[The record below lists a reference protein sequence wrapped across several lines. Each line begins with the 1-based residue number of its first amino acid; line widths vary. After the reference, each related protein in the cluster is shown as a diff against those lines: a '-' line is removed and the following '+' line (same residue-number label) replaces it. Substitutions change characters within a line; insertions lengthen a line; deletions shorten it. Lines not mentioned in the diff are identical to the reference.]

1 MAQEY
6 FPDSGLPIRRTV
18 DLLPNV
24 FQTESNS
31 KFLSAVLD
39 PLTQPGTL
47 QKTVGYIGRRYGKT
61 FVPTDVYLDT
71 DQTLRSRYQLEP
83 GVTVKQ
89 NEIVTSFYD
98 YLDFKN
104 QIKFFGNTEE
114 LDAVVTSQDHYTWN
128 PPIDWDKFVNYREY
142 YWVPAGPPPVKITGQ
157 AQRITSTYRVALGK
171 GSVFV
176 FTPDGMTN
184 NPTITLYRGQTYK
197 FQVSAP
203 GNGFTIKTNVDIGRL
218 LYNPNRDYAPGE
230 LVVFNEKLWKSKT
243 TIFAVDGSTIDE
255 NSQDWEYIEDVGIAS
270 QFDYNTGVTNNG
282 AERGTVIFSVPMN
295 APDILFYQSTT
306 DINRVGRFIISNV
319 DTNTK
324 IDVEKEI
331 IGKSSYLGSNNIEL
345 SNGMVI
351 YFSGQISP
359 EKYANLD
366 DKWIVEGVGKKITL
380 TKFSDLIVSANLTGN
395 SSEEILFDNGGF
407 DTQPFDDATA
417 YPSVKDYV
425 TINKSSIDSNPWSR
439 YNRWFHRNVL
449 DYAHQ
454 FNGTSFEAAEISRAK
469 RPIIEFQANLQLYN
483 HGSVAKQTVDYVDDF
498 TKDVFSV
505 IEGSSGYLIDGEP
518 IFEGARILVIADTD
532 SLANNRIYEVH
543 FITHNGNKQI
553 NLRKTADSE
562 SLINE
567 CVLIRRG
574 TNNSGLMYHYNG
586 TNWVKSQEKTSA
598 NQEPLFDLFDA
609 NGVSFS
615 DSQTYPVTS
624 FGGTRIL
631 GYQKGSG
638 VSDTELGFALSYLN
652 IENVG
657 DIKFSF
663 DLDYLEFDYKI
674 SDAIYTKKFK
684 TGFYKFNPNS
694 EYANSWILLDNDYS
708 QPIIDTIVITEITD
722 TIKSAAVDWD
732 SVQDSQIRKIIFY
745 KNGIRYRTN
754 YQRNRD
760 KFIFQQMFSVNDTVT
775 IKIFADLDPVAGYY
789 ELPLGLEKNPLN
801 SEIQSFTLGQAS
813 DHVLTGLDLVDDFSG
828 VFPGANNLRDLNTFE
843 NRCHRFLKHSNV
855 APLSILSLCDK
866 EVNIIKSIQYAKKS
880 YTDFKNTFIDL
891 AYNLYF
897 DQEPKDF
904 VDQILEEISKTQN
917 SSRPFSESDMVG
929 SGAFTSIDYVVEDTG
944 IKTFALSEKFDLET
958 LSSRSVYVYHNGEQ
972 LLHGE
977 QYEFNSI
984 FGFINLKIDL
994 SEGDQIQIREYVSS
1008 YSNYIPPTP
1017 TKLGLYKKYKPMKYM
1032 DDTFIEPRE
1041 VIQGH
1046 DGSITASYGD
1056 FRDDLLLELE
1066 YRIYNNIKQK
1076 YDESIFD
1083 NDKILGGYYGNS
1095 LYDKPSVDNIVSIE
1109 FLKWIAD
1116 TNIDYINNVYFDSEN
1131 PFTYTYSNMADP
1143 TGTKNLPGYW
1153 RGIYKWFY
1161 DTDRPHLCPWEMLG
1175 FSEKPNWWENLY
1187 GPAPYTRNNLILWE
1201 DLTNGIIRQGSRAGT
1216 YKRYQRPSLINHIP
1230 VDGDGKLLSPLNS
1243 GLATNFT
1250 LFNNQG
1256 SFDIGS
1262 VAPVEAAWRSSS
1274 EWPFAYIIALCLLK
1288 PFEYI
1293 TDNFNKS
1300 EITINILGQTVNRNT
1315 ETFSTIADV
1324 IYENSSTKIVSGL
1337 VNYVSNYLKSKTTP
1351 ISVLS
1356 EKISNIDVNLSTRL
1370 SGFVDQPQQKYLLDS
1385 KNPNSSTS
1393 NVFIPPENYD
1403 IIFNVSSPIFS
1414 LVYSGVILEKTIQ
1427 GWKIQGY
1434 DNKNPFFYYYESLTS
1449 QSDPIISVGGVSE
1462 SFLNWTE
1469 EKFYGNGVVV
1479 KYNNNYYRSLS
1490 SHTSTNV
1497 FDKTLWKQLP
1507 DLPLKNAVQ
1516 AFRRNKFNKLAL
1528 KKMPYGRLMTKIQEV
1543 VDFLLG
1549 YQEYLISIG
1558 FVFDGYDPATQSTV
1572 DWFTSVKEFMFWTKH
1587 NWSIGSLLTL
1597 SPSAAKI
1604 TAKVSIGVADNFLDS
1619 FYDYQILK
1627 EDGTPLSPNFIN
1639 VSRDYKT
1646 LVLSTVDSNTGI
1658 YFMRANFVLKEHVTI
1673 FDDRTV
1679 FNDVIYDKPTGYRQ
1693 MRIKSRGFRTVD
1705 WDGDYTSPG
1714 FLFDN
1719 VKIETWRPFTDYRLG
1734 DIVAYRSYYWVSK
1747 QNQLGVENIDE
1758 TKWSKLDSVP
1768 TKGLVANFDYRINQ
1782 FNDYYEVEADGV
1794 GSSQR
1799 DLARHAIG
1807 YQPREYLQALA
1818 EDDVSQFRLYQGFI
1832 REKGTANSIVKV
1844 FDKLSRSTDD
1854 SVVLNEEWAF
1864 KIGEFGGTEQIKE
1877 IEFSITKDSL
1887 VINPQPVIITSS
1899 KSNVIVDQNLRIDSS
1914 MFTIRPRTFTTD
1926 INPISF
1932 YTGNSRSAG
1941 FVHTS
1946 DVDFIV
1952 YNKDGILDIDIS
1964 QVDDNSHIWITFNN
1978 YSWTVL
1984 RYNEELS
1991 LRIVA
1996 VEKVDSVVVVTTNRS
2011 HGLAVDDIIGITK
2024 VLNLTGFFKI
2034 SAVTLTTFT
2043 VTPTSSDDPVIEDST
2058 HAIIGLFTE
2067 AKFDDYSSVDPQT
2080 LAMLQ
2085 QGARLWINNNG
2096 SEQWEVIEKT
2106 KQYKSH
2112 ELKDYGITA
2121 PINLGSTVIY
2131 VEQRKH
2137 VITSIPASEFVMVYS
2152 DRSSINGSL
2161 LLTQI
2166 IPPADGFETAV
2177 NGVFGE
2183 TLAVSPDGIWLA
2195 IGTPM
2200 ASAVPS
2206 KFRGE
2211 LSTSSYLAGDIV
2223 LHKGKLWEAVN
2234 NVSAGDGSTINF
2246 TTEDWQPATLVEAS
2260 AVGLGTGYVNQ
2271 GMISLYK
2278 FVNGQWE
2285 NQTNIVSPRPRT
2297 YELFGSSIT
2306 ISISE
2311 SGYVMAVA
2319 AKGSLCDVQIGSS
2332 TGKGRVY
2339 LYEFDGTKWKHY
2351 ESTKYLGIYGPYDPI
2366 LSPYTEY
2373 PEGSIVWSD
2382 GSLWKALSDNVYD
2395 GSSLTLSTVD
2405 WIKLDPIATNN
2416 SLPSSVALDDDGST
2430 LALGLLD
2437 QSQLAELI
2445 KDGDQFGHSLA
2456 MSRDSSILVVGIP
2469 NGDAQY
2475 FANYKGIW
2483 SPYQEYLA
2491 GDVVKYQ
2498 SGYHILLDLNLND
2511 GSTSTSL
2518 NEKPDDGEPWS
2529 NIGDSSVTNTGKVF
2543 IYQKNIYGVYELTQ
2557 TIAASNLDEI
2567 NDSTVTS
2574 AEISSGDQFGYSV
2587 DIDASGTTIIV
2598 SSPLADIIKQ
2608 NQGAVYIFRKNSS
2621 TESQF
2626 RLVQKLES
2634 FENYTNEYFGSSV
2647 SISAATERI
2656 VVGAKNSGYDLLTTF
2671 DSGTSTFDSRRTT
2684 YSTKL
2689 GYPGQVYVF
2698 ERKDQG
2704 YLLAEKLEADF
2715 VSFESFGNSVDCTS
2729 STIVVGSPTYK
2740 VNNIEVGM
2748 VRLFKKDSAV
2758 NSLAVIRQQA
2768 QQVDID
2774 SIKNIEIYDDKK
2786 NIKLADLDIVDH
2798 YKLKTLSIADQDI
2811 KYKTIYDPAIY
2822 MLGDDTVTVDESQ
2835 AWFEDQVG
2843 EVWWNLSTVKF
2854 INYEQDDLSY
2864 RIGNWNNQ
2872 ATGSSIDVYEW
2883 VETPLLPSEWSI
2895 LADTVEGLA
2904 EGISGQPKNA
2914 DDTVYNTKVLVNPS
2928 TGNPTGTLYY
2938 YWVKNK
2944 TTLPD
2949 AANRRLSTASINSY
2963 INNPIG
2969 TGIPFVAILDSDKFA
2984 FYNFKTILNSD
2995 TARINIEYN
3004 LAKLNLN
3011 PVHREYQLL
3020 TEGVADSL
3028 PADTLERKWLDSL
3041 VGFDQA
3047 GNTVPDFSLSSNQR
3061 YGLGFRPRQTMFV
3074 NRNKALKIVIDNIN
3088 SILKTRPFTDLI
3100 NFENLNS
3107 VDPLP
3112 SEELNEYDIA
3122 VDEYIDLEQVGTA
3135 KIRKAE
3141 FRANI
3146 INGQIDTIDIIDSGF
3161 GYRTVPFIEIEG
3173 TGTGAKAAVT
3183 LDTQGR
3189 VATCTVLTKGRKYTT
3204 AIVKIRPFSV
3214 LVRTDSTDKNFWSL
3228 YGWDQLRKIFYRRKS
3243 QGYNTS
3249 LYWEYTDWWATG
3261 FDEKSKIF
3269 KEINYLYQ
3277 EPSITIT
3284 QGSLLRIKEFGSG
3297 GWAVL
3302 ERTETGMGS
3311 ILNNYN
3317 LIGRQNGT
3325 ISIKESLYNAV
3336 TASLGYDNIGSYDS
3350 VLYDL
3355 QPIKELRMI
3364 LKAAK
3369 EDIFVDDLSVEWN
3382 KLFFSSIKY
3391 AYSEQQYIDWAF
3403 KTSFLNAIH
3412 NVGDLDQRP
3421 NYKNDN
3427 LDQFR
3432 NYIDEVKPYRTT
3444 VREYTS
3450 RYTDKNNY
3458 GSALTDFDLPAAWS
3472 VRDGKILPVGSTY
3485 NRFDEYPWKSWA
3497 ENNGFSIVDIQINN
3511 PGSGYKTPPIVL
3523 IEGNGIGA
3531 SATAFISSGRVS
3543 GIRVDNQGYG
3553 YTKTPSISLVGGNG
3567 TNTDIANAVAILGN
3581 TKIRSFDLGIKFDRI
3596 AKQGLYN
3603 SFTNTQTFTA
3613 TGYSAMFNL
3622 NYPPSTD
3629 KTKIHIV
3636 KNNQLVLPNEYEIN
3650 LYTVKES
3657 GYTVLKGKVRF
3668 FVAPI
3673 AGDIIVIEYDK
3684 NDQLLDSVNRI
3695 EKYYQP
3701 TAGMLGKE
3709 INQLMTGIDYGGVQ
3723 VQGTTFDVTGGWDAL
3738 PWFTDNWD
3746 SVESNS
3752 DFYYVADGSTTFVV
3766 LPYVPENNQPISIYL
3781 RRVNENRPI
3790 RVDDPYFLAY
3800 DGSTPQPNGRTL
3812 APNNALLP
3820 TFVGDG
3826 STNIVEIHDYIST
3839 NPGDT
3844 LIFRKLDSDGSVTI
3858 TDVNL
3863 LDTRISGGSLAAIGG
3878 AYVTA
3883 AGLTPEEIVI
3893 DGDKFI
3899 TPDNVPAPEENL
3911 PGQVLDS
3918 LSFKV
3923 FTLTSPGAS
3932 AIQNKVVI
3940 GDGHTLTYDIGLT
3953 IFEASSVMV
3962 YIDKIKQEYT
3972 GDSSINYSINFI
3984 TNTVEFNVAPAL
3996 GSIVEII
4003 SIGIGGIQLLDY
4015 QEFVADGTTNLFLT
4029 KALYNQTS
4037 SVLVT
4042 VDGEII
4048 NVGFADSTDF
4058 IETKDKTIVQFGTAP
4073 EFRKV
4078 VKIICFGAS
4087 EETDSTNV
4095 PFTRINKQVIVYD
4108 GSSRS
4113 YDLDRFVVL
4122 SKASAVSNIIVEIN
4136 GRVLVGVDTTYVVY
4150 DGTNNNI
4157 EVGVDPNE
4165 AIGTIVSGSIKV
4177 YINNVLQRF
4186 VIDYTYNGNLNLI
4199 NVPQSNLEIGDIIR
4213 ITTDTRA
4220 EYFVDN
4226 YNLLFSPSL
4235 VLNQTDEIIVTW
4247 FSEYPTMNLIS
4258 DEFAGGQINY
4268 KLARTPVDVNYLW
4281 VYKNGY
4287 RLTRDRDYYLDP
4299 ARSIVYLNDETS
4311 VNDKIKI
4318 IEFGN
4323 IVYESPRAFE
4333 IHKDMLNN
4341 YHYKRYSKSNQILL
4355 AKELKYY
4362 DTSMELTDT
4371 STLSIPDQL
4380 RNIPG
4385 VVIINNE
4392 RIEYF
4397 VIQGNIVSQL
4407 RRGCLGTSIKESHAK
4422 DSYVV
4427 SVGADETL
4435 PYLESQEK
4443 TDFVSDGSS
4452 LIIGP
4457 LDYTPK
4463 NSNRSGWI
4471 RNSIP
4476 NNYYC
4481 CDEIEVFVGGR
4492 RLRKNSVSLYDQT
4505 LGATSP
4511 TSDTIE
4517 EAEFSVDGL
4526 TPYIRLTEKVAA
4538 GTRITIVRKV
4548 GRIWYERG
4556 QVTASKGISLLSNDT
4571 PIARFI
4577 AAKTTEL
4584 PE

>member
-1 MAQEY
+1 MAQDI

-24 FQTESNS
+24 FQTESNN

-39 PLTQPGTL
+39 PLVQPGTL

-61 FVPTDVYLDT
+61 YSPTDVYLDT

-89 NEIVTSFYD
+89 NETVTAFYD

-104 QIKFFGNTEE
+104 QIKFFGNNEE
-114 LDAVVTSQDHYTWN
+114 FDAIITSQDHYTWN

-157 AQRITSTYRVALGK
+157 DQRIISTYRVGLGK
-171 GSVFV
+171 GSVFI

-184 NPTITLYRGQTYK
+184 NPTLTLYRGQTYK
-197 FQVSAP
+197 FQVNVP
-203 GNGFTIKTNVDIGRL
+203 GNGFTIKTNVDVGRL
-218 LYNPNRDYAPGE
+218 LYNPNRDYSTGE
-230 LVVFNEKLWKSKT
+230 LVVFDEKLWKAKT
-243 TIFAVDGSTIDE
+243 SIFAADGSTIDE
-255 NSQDWEYIEDVGIAS
+255 NSQDWEYIEDVGVAS
-270 QFDYNTGVTNNG
+270 QFDYNNGVTNNG
-282 AERGTVIFSVPMN
+282 AERGTITFEVPLN

-331 IGKSSYLGSNNIEL
+331 VGKTTYTSSNGVAL
-345 SNGMVI
+345 SNGMLI
-351 YFSGQISP
+351 YFSGQVSP
-359 EKYANLD
+359 TKYADLN
-366 DKWIVEGVGKKITL
+366 DKWLVEGVGKEITL
-380 TKFSDLIVSANLTGN
+380 TKFSDLIVSSSLSGN
-395 SSEEILFDNGGF
+395 ASDEILFDNGGF

-417 YPSVKDYV
+417 YPSKKDYL

-439 YNRWFHRNVL
+439 YNRWFHRSVL
-449 DYAHQ
+449 DYAHN
-454 FNGTSFEAAEISRAK
+454 FNGTSFEATETSRAK
-469 RPIIEFQANLQLYN
+469 RPIIEFNSNLQLFN
-483 HGSVAKQTVDYVDDF
+483 HGAIAKKTVDYVDDF
-498 TKDVFSV
+498 TTDVFSV
-505 IEGSSGYLIDGEP
+505 VEGSSGYLVDGESL
-518 IFEGARILVIADTD
+518 FEGARVLVTADTD
-532 SLANNRIYEVH
+532 SLANNKIYVVN

-553 NLRKTADSE
+553 NLKKADDAE
-562 SLINE
+562 SIINE

-574 TNNSGLMYHYNG
+574 LKNSGLMFHYNG
-586 TNWVKSQEKTSA
+586 TKWIKSQSKTRV
-598 NQEPLFDLFDA
+598 NQEPLFDLYDA
-609 NGVSFS
+609 NGISFS
-615 DSQTYPVTS
+615 DADTYPVTS
-624 FGGTRIL
+624 FAGTKIL
-631 GYQKGSG
+631 GYKRGTGPADS
-638 VSDTELGFALSYLN
+638 ELGFALSYLN

-657 DIKFSF
+657 DIRFDF
-663 DLDYLEFDYKI
+663 DLDSLEFNYKI
-674 SDAIYTKKFK
+674 LDTLYFKKYK
-684 TGFYKFNPNS
+684 TGFYKFNPS
-694 EYANSWILLDNDYS
+694 DEYGNSWLLLDNDYS
-708 QPIIDTIVITEITD
+708 QPIIDTIVIKEETN
-722 TIKSAAVDWD
+722 TIFSTAVDWE
-732 SVQDSQIRKIIFY
+732 SVSDPQITKIVFY
-745 KNGIRYRTN
+745 KNGIRSRIGWQRTA
-754 YQRNRD
+754 D
-760 KFIFQQMFSVNDTVT
+760 KFVFEENFKVNDTVT
-775 IKIFADLDPVAGYY
+775 IKIFADLDPVTGYY

-801 SEIQSFTLGQAS
+801 ADIESFTLGQAS
-813 DHVLTGLDLVDDFSG
+813 DHVLTGLDLLDTFSG
-828 VFPGANNLRDLNTFE
+828 RFPGTNNLRDLNDFQ
-843 NRCHRFLKHSNV
+843 NRCNRFLKHSNV
-855 APLSILSLCDK
+855 APLSVLSLCDK
-866 EVNIIKSIQYAKKS
+866 EVNIIKSIQYAKKA

-897 DQEPKDF
+897 DQDPRDF
-904 VDQILEEISKTQN
+904 VDQILEEISKSQN

-929 SGAFTSIDYVVEDTG
+929 SGAYTSIDYIVEDEG
-944 IKTFALSEKFDLET
+944 IKTFALSQKFDLDT
-958 LSSRSVYVYHNGEQ
+958 LSSRAVYVYHNGSQ
-972 LLHGE
+972 LLHGL
-977 QYEFNSI
+977 QYEFNST
-984 FGFINLKIDL
+984 FGFVNLNISL
-994 SEGDQIQIREYVSS
+994 LEGDQIQIREYVSS

-1017 TKLGLYKKYKPMKYM
+1017 TKLGLYKKYTPMKYL
-1032 DDTFIEPRE
+1032 DDTFISPRE

-1056 FRDDLLLELE
+1056 FRDELLLELE

-1076 YDESIFD
+1076 YDENIFD
-1083 NDKILGGYYGNS
+1083 NDAVLGGYYGNA
-1095 LYDKPSVDNIVSIE
+1095 LYDKPSVDNIVSLE
-1109 FLKWIAD
+1109 FLKWISD
-1116 TNIDYINNVYFDSEN
+1116 TNIDYINNTYFDSQN
-1131 PFTYTYSNMADP
+1131 TFTYTYSNMTDP

-1153 RGIYKWFY
+1153 RGVYKWFY

-1175 FSEKPNWWENLY
+1175 FSEKPTWWESLY
-1187 GPAPYTRNNLILWE
+1187 GPPPYTSNNLILWE
-1201 DLTNGIIRQGSRAGT
+1201 DLRDGIVRQGDRAGV

-1256 SFDIGS
+1256 SFDLGS

-1274 EWPFAYIIALCLLK
+1274 EWPFAYIISLCLLK

-1293 TDNFNKS
+1293 TDNYNKS
-1300 EITINILGQTVNRNT
+1300 QIGLNILGQTINKST
-1315 ETFSTIADV
+1315 YSFSTISDI
-1324 IYENSSTKIVSGL
+1324 IYENSSTEIVSGL
-1337 VNYVSNYLKSKTTP
+1337 VNYVTNYLKSKTTP
-1351 ISVLS
+1351 VDVVK

-1370 SGFVDQPQQKYLLDS
+1370 SGFVDQAQQKYLLDS

-1393 NVFIPPENYD
+1393 NIFVPPENYD

-1414 LVYSGVILEKTIQ
+1414 LVYSGVILEKTTQ
-1427 GWKIQGY
+1427 GWKLQGY
-1434 DNKNPFFYYYESLTS
+1434 DNKNPYFNYFEALTS
-1449 QSDPIISVGGVSE
+1449 QSDPLISVGGVSE
-1462 SFLNWTE
+1462 SFLTWAE

-1479 KYNNNYYRSLS
+1479 RYNNNYYRSLS

-1528 KKMPYGRLMTKIQEV
+1528 KKMPYGRVMTKIQEV

-1549 YQEYLISIG
+1549 YQEYLLSIG
-1558 FVFDGYDPATQSTV
+1558 FEFEGYDPTTQSTV

-1587 NWSIGSLLTL
+1587 NWSNGSLLTL

-1604 TAKVSIGVADNFLDS
+1604 TANVNIGVADNFLDS

-1627 EDGTPLSPNFIN
+1627 EDGTPLQPNFIN
-1639 VSRDYKT
+1639 VSRDYKK
-1646 LVLSTVDSNTGI
+1646 LILSTTDTNTGI

-1714 FLFDN
+1714 FIFDN

-1734 DIVAYRSYYWVSK
+1734 DIVAYKSYYWVSK

-1768 TKGLVANFDYRINQ
+1768 TKGLVANFDYRITQ

-1807 YQPREYLQALA
+1807 YQSREYLQALA
-1818 EDDVSQFRLYQGFI
+1818 EDEVSQFRIYQGFI

-1844 FDKLSRSTDD
+1844 FDKLSRSSDD

-1864 KIGEFGGTEQIKE
+1864 KIGEFGGTEQVKE
-1877 IEFSITKDSL
+1877 IEFNISKDSL
-1887 VINPQPVIITSS
+1887 VINPQPVLIVAS
-1899 KSNVIVDQNLRIDSS
+1899 KSDVIIDQNLRIDAS
-1914 MFTIRPRTFTTD
+1914 MFTIGPRTFNAN
-1926 INPISF
+1926 INPVD
-1932 YTGNSRSAG
+1932 YYRGVSRSAG
-1941 FVHTS
+1941 YVHKV
-1946 DVDFIV
+1946 DVDFV
-1952 YNKDGILDIDIS
+1952 AATRNDILDIDIN
-1964 QVDDNSHIWITFNN
+1964 QVDDNSHIWITFDS
-1978 YSWTVL
+1978 YAWTVL

-1996 VEKVDSVVVVTTNRS
+1996 VEKIDDDVVVTTNRS
-2011 HGLAVDDIIGITK
+2011 HHLSVNDIIGITK
-2024 VLNLTGFFKI
+2024 VFNLTGFFKI
-2034 SAVTLTTFT
+2034 KAVTAGTFT
-2043 VTPTSSDDPVIEDST
+2043 VTPKSTDKPEIEDST
-2058 HAIIGLFTE
+2058 YAVIGLFSQ
-2067 AKFDDYSSVDPQT
+2067 AKFDDYSKVDAQS
-2080 LAMLQ
+2080 LAMLP

-2096 SEQWEVIEKT
+2096 NEQWEVIEKT
-2106 KQYKSH
+2106 KQYKSYQ
-2112 ELKDYGITA
+2112 LVDYGITS
-2121 PINLGSTVIY
+2121 PFNLGSTVIY

-2137 VITSIPASEFVMVYS
+2137 VITSIPSSNFVMVYS
-2152 DRSSINGSL
+2152 DRSSVNGSL

-2166 IPPADGFETAV
+2166 IPAADGFETSV
-2177 NGVFGE
+2177 NDVFGE
-2183 TLAVSPDGIWLA
+2183 VLAVSPDGMWLA

-2211 LSTSSYLAGDIV
+2211 LSSSSYLAGDIV
-2223 LHKGKLWEAVN
+2223 LHKGKLWQAVDN
-2234 NVSAGDGSTINF
+2234 IDAGDGSTINF
-2246 TTEDWQPATLVEAS
+2246 TTQDWQPATLVEATP
-2260 AVGLGTGYVNQ
+2260 VGLGTGHVNQ
-2271 GMISLYK
+2271 GMVSLYK

-2285 NQTNIVSPRPRT
+2285 NQVNLVSPRPRT

-2306 ISISE
+2306 IGM
-2311 SGYVMAVA
+2311 SGTKYTMAVS
-2319 AKGSLCDVQIGSS
+2319 AKGSLCDTQIGPS

-2339 LYEFDGTKWKHY
+2339 IYEYDGTAWKHY
-2351 ESTKYLGIYGPYDPI
+2351 ENSNYLGIYGPYDPI

-2373 PEGSIVWSD
+2373 PMGSIVWSD
-2382 GSLWKALSDNVYD
+2382 GSLWQALTDNIYD
-2395 GSSLTLSTVD
+2395 GSSITLSTTD
-2405 WIKLDPIATNN
+2405 WIKLDSVATDN
-2416 SLPSSVALDDDGST
+2416 SLPTSAAIDDDGST
-2430 LALGLLD
+2430 LALGLLS
-2437 QSQLAELI
+2437 QSQLAELV

-2456 MSRDSSILVVGIP
+2456 MSRDGSILVVGIP

-2475 FANYKGIW
+2475 FANFKGLW
-2483 SPYQEYLA
+2483 NSYQQYVA

-2498 SGYHILLDLNLND
+2498 GGYHILLDTDPND
-2511 GSTSTSL
+2511 GSSNTSL
-2518 NEKPDDGEPWS
+2518 NERPDEGEPWS

-2543 IYQKNIYGVYELTQ
+2543 IYHKNANGVFELSQ
-2557 TIAASNLDEI
+2557 TIAASNLDQI
-2567 NDSTVTS
+2567 NDSTVTD
-2574 AEISSGDQFGYSV
+2574 AEISSGDQFGYAV
-2587 DIDASGTTIIV
+2587 DIDSSGTTIVV
-2598 SSPLADIIKQ
+2598 SSPLADIVKQ
-2608 NQGAVYIFRKNSS
+2608 NQGAVYIFKKNN
-2621 TESQF
+2621 TAEVQF
-2626 RLVQKLES
+2626 RLTQKLQS
-2634 FENYTNEYFGSSV
+2634 FENYTNEYFGSSI
-2647 SISAATERI
+2647 SISAATERV
-2656 VVGAKNSGYDLLTTF
+2656 VVGAKNSGYNLLTTF
-2671 DSGTSTFDSRRTT
+2671 DGNSTTFDSRRTA

-2715 VSFESFGNSVDCTS
+2715 VPFESFGHAVDCTS
-2729 STIVVGSPTYK
+2729 STVVVGSPTYK
-2740 VNNIEVGM
+2740 NNDIEVGM
-2748 VRLFKKDSAV
+2748 VRLFKKDLST
-2758 NSLAVIRQQA
+2758 NSLKIIRQQG
-2768 QQVDID
+2768 QQID
-2774 SIKNIEIYDDKK
+2774 LDAIKNIELYDNKN
-2786 NIKLADLDIVDH
+2786 NIKIADLDIVDH

-2811 KYKTIYDPAIY
+2811 KYKTIYDPAMY

-2835 AWFEDQVG
+2835 AWFENQIG
-2843 EVWWNLSTVKF
+2843 EVWWDLSTVKF

-2864 RIGNWNNQ
+2864 RVGNWNSQ
-2872 ATGSSIDVYEW
+2872 AEGSSVDIYEW
-2883 VETPLLPSEWSI
+2883 VESPLLPSEWSL

-2904 EGISGQPKNA
+2904 EGISGQPKNP
-2914 DDTVYNTKVLVNPS
+2914 DNTVYNTKVLINPT
-2928 TGNPTGTLYY
+2928 TGNTTGTLYY

-2944 TTLPD
+2944 NTLPEGT
-2949 AANRRLSTASINSY
+2949 NRRIATASINSY
-2963 INNPIG
+2963 ISNPIG
-2969 TGIPFVAILDSDKFA
+2969 TGIPFVAILDADKFA
-2984 FYNFKTILNSD
+2984 FYNFKSILNSD
-2995 TARINIEYN
+2995 TARLNIEYN
-3004 LAKLNLN
+3004 LAKTNVN
-3011 PVHREYQLL
+3011 PVHKEYQLL

-3028 PADTLERKWLDSL
+3028 PADSLERKWLDSL
-3041 VGFDQA
+3041 VGFDEA
-3047 GNTVPDFSLSSNQR
+3047 GNTVPDFNLPENQK

-3074 NRNKALKIVIDNIN
+3074 DRTMALRIVIDNIN
-3088 SILKTRPFTDLI
+3088 NILTTRPFTDLI
-3100 NFENLNS
+3100 NFENLS
-3107 VDPLP
+3107 STDPLP
-3112 SEELNEYDIA
+3112 SEQLNEYDIA

-3135 KIRKAE
+3135 KIKQAE

-3146 INGQIDTIDIIDSGF
+3146 INGQIDTIDIIDPGF
-3161 GYRTVPFIEIEG
+3161 GYRTVPYIEIEG
-3173 TGTGAKAAVT
+3173 TGTGARAAIT
-3183 LDTQGR
+3183 LDSQGR
-3189 VATCTVLTKGRKYTT
+3189 VVSCTVLIKGKKYTS

-3243 QGYNTS
+3243 QGFNTS
-3249 LYWEYTDWWATG
+3249 LYWEYIDWWTTG

-3269 KEINYLYQ
+3269 KEINYFYE
-3277 EPSITIT
+3277 EPSISIT
-3284 QGSLLRIKEFGSG
+3284 AGSLLRIKEFGSG

-3302 ERTETGMGS
+3302 ERTASGEGAIQG
-3311 ILNNYN
+3311 NYN
-3317 LIGRQNGT
+3317 LVGRQNG
-3325 ISIKESLYNAV
+3325 SIRIKQSLYDAV
-3336 TASLGYDNIGSYDS
+3336 TSSLGYDNIGPYDS

-3364 LKAAK
+3364 FKAVK
-3369 EDIFVDDLSVEWN
+3369 EDIFVDDLNVEWN
-3382 KLFFSSIKY
+3382 KLFFSSIRY

-3432 NYIDEVKPYRTT
+3432 NYIEEVKPYRTT

-3450 RYTDKNNY
+3450 RYTEKNNY
-3458 GSALTDFDLPAAWS
+3458 GSALTDFDLPPAWS
-3472 VRDGKILPVGSTY
+3472 VRDGKILPVSSSY

-3497 ENNGFSIVDIQINN
+3497 ENNGFSIVDIQVSNS
-3511 PGSGYKTPPIVL
+3511 GSSYKSPPKVL
-3523 IEGNGIGA
+3523 IEGNGQGA

-3543 GIRVDNQGYG
+3543 GIRIDNPGTG
-3553 YTKTPSISLVGGNG
+3553 YTTTPRISLVGGNG
-3567 TNTDIANAVAILGN
+3567 TDQNIARASAVLGD

-3596 AKQGLYN
+3596 AKTGQFT
-3603 SFTNTQTFTA
+3603 SFTNSQTYTA
-3613 TGYSAMFNL
+3613 SGYTAIFEL
-3622 NYPPSTD
+3622 NYAPSID
-3629 KTKIHIV
+3629 KTKINII

-3650 LYTVKES
+3650 LYRINN
-3657 GYTVLKGKVRF
+3657 GYTLLKGKVRF
-3668 FVAPI
+3668 FTAPA
-3673 AGDIIVIEYDK
+3673 AGDVIVITYEK
-3684 NDQLLDSVNRI
+3684 NDEILDSINRI

-3701 TAGMLGKE
+3701 NPGMIGKE

-3766 LPYVPENNQPISIYL
+3766 LPYIPENNQPISIYL
-3781 RRVNENRPI
+3781 KRINETKPTRI
-3790 RVDDPYFLAY
+3790 DDPYFNNY
-3800 DGSTPQPNGRTL
+3800 DGSTPQPNGRVS
-3812 APNNALLP
+3812 APQNALMP
-3820 TFVGDG
+3820 TFIGDG
-3826 STNIVEIHDYIST
+3826 STRLVEVHDYVST

-3844 LIFRKLDSDGSVTI
+3844 LIFRKLESDGSVTI

-3923 FTLTSPGAS
+3923 FTITSPGAS
-3932 AIQNKVVI
+3932 AVQNRVII
-3940 GDGHTLTYDIGLT
+3940 GDGQTLTYDIGLT
-3953 IFEASSVMV
+3953 IFESTSVMV
-3962 YIDKIKQEYT
+3962 YVDKIKQEYI
-3972 GDSSINYSINFI
+3972 GDSSINYNINFVD
-3984 TNTVEFNVAPAL
+3984 NTIEFNVAPAV
-3996 GSIVEII
+3996 GAVIEII

-4029 KALYNQTS
+4029 KALYNQTV

-4042 VDGEII
+4042 VDGELLD
-4048 NVGFADSTDF
+4048 VGFADSSDF
-4058 IETKDKTIVQFGTAP
+4058 IETKDKTLVQFGTAP

-4078 VKIICFGAS
+4078 VKIICFGVS
-4087 EETDSTNV
+4087 DETDSTNV
-4095 PFTRINKQVIVYD
+4095 PFTRINKQTIIYD
-4108 GSSRS
+4108 GSTRS
-4113 YDLDRFVVL
+4113 YDLDRFVTL
-4122 SKASAVSNIIVEIN
+4122 SKASAVSNIIVELN
-4136 GRVLVGVDTTYVVY
+4136 GRILDGVDTTYVVY

-4157 EVGVDPNE
+4157 EVGVDPDE

-4177 YINNVLQRF
+4177 YINNNLQRF
-4186 VIDYTYNGNLNLI
+4186 VIDYTYNGNQNLI
-4199 NVPQSNLEIGDIIR
+4199 NVPQNNLQIGDVIR
-4213 ITTDTRA
+4213 IVTDTRA
-4220 EYFVDN
+4220 EYFIDN
-4226 YNLLFSPSL
+4226 YNILLSPSL
-4235 VLNQTDEIIVTW
+4235 LVNQNDEIIVTW
-4247 FSEYPTMNLIS
+4247 FSEYPTMDLIS
-4258 DEFAGGQINY
+4258 DEYTGGQIYY
-4268 KLARTPVDVNYLW
+4268 KLARRPVDVNYLW

-4287 RLTRDRDYYLDP
+4287 RLTKDRDYYLDP
-4299 ARSIVYLNDETS
+4299 GKSVVYLNDATTI
-4311 VNDKIKI
+4311 NDKIKI
-4318 IEFGN
+4318 VEFGN

-4341 YHYKRYSKSNQILL
+4341 YHYKRYSKSNAVVLTKDLNYFDTII
-4355 AKELKYY
+4355 EIS
-4362 DTSMELTDT
+4362 DTS
-4371 STLSIPDQL
+4371 SLSVPDQL

-4385 VVIINNE
+4385 VIIINNE

-4397 VIQGNIVSQL
+4397 TIQENSVGQL
-4407 RRGCLGTSIKESHAK
+4407 RRGCLGTAIKEIHAAG
-4422 DSYVV
+4422 SYIVN
-4427 SVGADETL
+4427 VGATETL

-4443 TDFVSDGSS
+4443 VDFVSDGSS

-4457 LDYTPK
+4457 LDFVP
-4463 NSNRSGWI
+4463 
-4471 RNSIP
+4471 RNSDREEWSRITIP
-4476 NNYYC
+4476 NNYYA

-4492 RLRKNSVSLYDQT
+4492 RLRKNSISMYSEN
-4505 LGATSP
+4505 LGAASP
-4511 TSDTIE
+4511 VADSIQ

-4526 TPYIRLTEKVAA
+4526 TPYIRLTERVAA
-4538 GTRITIVRKV
+4538 GSRISIVRKV

-4556 QVTASKGISLLSNDT
+4556 QVTASKGITLLSNDT

-4577 AAKTTEL
+4577 ADKTTEL